1 MIPWVGAM
9 IREGL
14 MRGEDRTSGSLFSYV
29 DVEARIPA
37 KHPLRAMRRLT
48 NAALAKLDGAFS
60 ALYEACGRPSIPP
73 ERLLR
78 ATLLQLLYTIRSER
92 QLVERIE
99 FDMLFRW
106 FVGLSIDETVFDA
119 STFSKNR
126 DRLLTHEI
134 AHRFLSSLLAL
145 PEVKGLLSAEHF
157 SVDGTLLKAWAS
169 MKSFRPKDG
178 SGEPPQPGRNGE
190 ADFRRTKRSNETHAS
205 TTDQDARL
213 FRKGDGQESRLSYLG
228 HALME
233 NRNGLVVAAEA
244 TLATG
249 TAEREAA
256 AALSERLPKGATLG
270 ADKNYDAKAFVEGLK
285 ARRIE
290 PHVAINGTVS
300 KNGKVRKTAVPSE
313 VAASLR
319 YAISQRL
326 RKRIEECFGW
336 GKTVGGLAQVKVRGL
351 DKVRAVFVFGIAA
364 YNLVRLPKLLAPTGE
379 VCPTA

>member
-1 MIPWVGAM
+1 
-9 IREGL
+9 
-14 MRGEDRTSGSLFSYV
+14 MRGEDRTSGALFSFV
-29 DVEARIPA
+29 DIEARIPT

-48 NAALAKLDGAFS
+48 NAALADLDRAFS
-60 ALYEACGRPSIPP
+60 SLYEGCGRPSVPP

-78 ATLLQLLYTIRSER
+78 ATLLQLLYSIRLER

-99 FDMLFRW
+99 FDLLFRW

-126 DRLLTHEI
+126 DRLLTQEI
-134 AHRFLSSLLAL
+134 AQGFLSSLLAA

-178 SGEPPQPGRNGE
+178 SGEPPSPGRNGE
-190 ADFRRTKRSNETHAS
+190 ADFRKTKRSNETHAS
-205 TTDQDARL
+205 TTDPDARL
-213 FRKGDGQESRLSYLG
+213 YRKGDGQESRLAYLG

-233 NRNGLVVAAEA
+233 NRSGLVVAAEA

-256 AALSERLPKGATLG
+256 ARFSERLPEGATLG
-270 ADKNYDAKAFVEGLK
+270 ADKNYDAEAFVEGLK
-285 ARRIE
+285 ARGIE
-290 PHVAINGTVS
+290 PHVAVNGTVS
-300 KNGKVRKTAVPSE
+300 KTGKARKTAVPPE
-313 VAASLR
+313 VAASLG

-326 RKRIEECFGW
+326 RKRIEESFGW
-336 GKTVGGLAQVKVRGL
+336 GKAVGGLTQVKVRGL
-351 DKVRAVFVFGIAA
+351 DKVRAVFVFAMAA
-364 YNLVRLPKLLAPTGE
+364 YNIVRLPTLLAPTGKFFAPTGE
-379 VCPTA
+379 VCPAT